1 MSRNQDVIIVGAGVI
16 GCSIA
21 YHLGRMGI
29 RSQII
34 ERESIGARASGKAW
48 GVITYPPVLLVAEK
62 TPGSGWA
69 LPKGETVPRTCHP
82 LIRPPHPDSAPA
94 VHHTLF

>member
-1 MSRNQDVIIVGAGVI
+1 MADLPRQANVVIIGGGVI

-21 YHLGRMGI
+21 YHLGRKGI

-62 TPGSGWA
+62 MPDTGWA
-69 LPKGETVPRTCHP
+69 LPEGETYADW
-82 LIRPPHPDSAPA
+82 LD
-94 VHHTLF
+94 LF